1 MRAPVGTIRIYK
13 IAEVLG
19 IPSQEVVRLLRT
31 QHGIEAKSAS
41 STVEEIVARQF
52 AERVARKRNVALP
65 PGALFSQRAAS
76 KRANPP
82 EPAAPAAPRLGP
94 PRLVK
99 SAKTARAAAEAA
111 DAGAAA
117 AAAEAART
125 PPADT
130 APPPPVPGAHAPVAG
145 APATAEAPTAVRTA
159 SAAPPPRVV
168 RPEPRLRVEGAPRL
182 RVETPRIRVEEPPA
196 QVAEASRGEVEPV
209 RAQVEAAPGAQAEP
223 PRAGVQP
230 PRTEAEPLRAGVQPP
245 RTQVEQPLPVQAGPS
260 DAQVAET
267 PPART
272 EPSGAQVAEPPPAG
286 IEPHRVQVAETPA
299 ARIEPPRV
307 QVAAARPAARV
318 EPPRSQ
324 AEGGPARAAGA
335 TGHAAAGPVARVEPR
350 TPPAAA
356 TPPPAGATSG
366 AAAGPVARV
375 EPRTPPAA
383 ATPPPAGATSGA
395 AAGPIARAEPRTPP
409 AVATPPPA
417 GATGR
422 AAAGPIARVEPPP
435 TATTPPPSPAAA
447 GPAGTAPAAPPRA
460 AAPVRP
466 AAPPRAAAPVRPA
479 APPRAAAPVRPAVPP
494 RAAARPAAPPRAA
507 APASPAVPTPAR
519 RPGSGL
525 VLRPTG
531 RVAPPR
537 LRLRIEE
544 PKPAKPRPA
553 APAAPRTPVRP
564 VQPGA
569 PAGPAGGAARPPL
582 GGPRPL
588 PSQPVRPPLVRPLPP
603 RPAVGYRPPPRPHHR
618 PGGRRAQY
626 RRTRTQTP
634 ATPPPPPPVTRTIT
648 LAEGMTVKDLAERL
662 EVKPKDVLKKL
673 IERRVMMTINT
684 TLDSETATTIAREF
698 GADVKMR
705 TFEEEMV
712 VIEAEEAKPDDLIVR
727 APVVTVMG
735 HVDHG
740 KTTLLDAIR
749 EAKVAEGEAGG
760 ITQHIGAYSVA
771 VNGRK
776 IVFLDTPGHEA
787 FTLMRARGA
796 QVTDVV
802 VLVVAADDGV
812 MPQTQE
818 AIDHA
823 RAASVPI
830 IVAINKIDKA
840 DANLDRVRKELAE
853 RGLTPE
859 DWGGSTVTVPVS
871 AKKRDN
877 LDGLLEMILLVTEL
891 EEQKANPKRAA
902 TGTVLEAKVD
912 RGRGPVATI
921 LVQDGTLR
929 VGDNFIAGVVVGRV
943 RALLD
948 DRLQKIGEAGPASPV
963 EVLGLTGLPQPGDAF
978 QAVTDAAKA
987 RQIAVLRQNQAKE
1000 KALGGRGQRLTL
1012 ESLQQQLSEGEAK
1025 ELPIIIKADVQGSA
1039 EVLADSLGK
1048 LGDER
1053 VKTRIIHT
1061 GVGAISEWDVLLAS
1075 TSNAIIVGF
1084 NVRPDRNASGVAERE
1099 GVDVRLH
1106 SVIYDVTD
1114 ELKKALA
1121 GLLDPTTKEVR
1132 LGAAEIRQLF
1142 KIPKFGTAAGCM
1154 VTEGVV
1160 TRAGDA
1166 RARLVRDGVVVHEG
1180 RIGSLRRFKDDVNE
1194 VRSGMECG
1202 LAFERFA
1209 DLKAGDVVES
1219 FTVEKVVATV

>member
-1 MRAPVGTIRIYK
+1 MGTIRIYK

-19 IPSQEVVRLLRT
+19 IPSQEVVQLLRT

-52 AERVARKRNVALP
+52 AERIARKRNVTLP
-65 PGALFSQRAAS
+65 AGSLFSQRPVNKRGAA
-76 KRANPP
+76 AP
-82 EPAAPAAPRLGP
+82 EAAAPAAPKLGP

-99 SAKTARAAAEAA
+99 SAKAARAAAEAA
-111 DAGAAA
+111 AA
-117 AAAEAART
+117 AAAEPADAAPAAPT
-125 PPADT
+125 AETSPAAPATSAADAPPAAAQPAPEPAASQ
-130 APPPPVPGAHAPVAG
+130 APPPLVPRPRPL
-145 APATAEAPTAVRTA
+145 PAA
-159 SAAPPPRVV
+159 
-168 RPEPRLRVEGAPRL
+168 PRLRVEGAPGI
-182 RVETPRIRVEEPPA
+182 RVEGAPGIRVEGAPGIRVEGAPGIRVERPRIRVEEPSTAVKETPGA
-196 QVAEASRGEVEPV
+196 EVEPHV
-209 RAQVEAAPGAQAEP
+209 AAEQVPRVAAEP
-223 PRAGVQP
+223 PGVEVEEAP
-230 PRTEAEPLRAGVQPP
+230 PAKVEPPA
-245 RTQVEQPLPVQAGPS
+245 VEVE
-260 DAQVAET
+260 ET
-267 PPART
+267 PPAK
-272 EPSGAQVAEPPPAG
+272 
-286 IEPHRVQVAETPA
+286 
-299 ARIEPPRV
+299 
-307 QVAAARPAARV
+307 V
-318 EPPRSQ
+318 EPPAVE
-324 AEGGPARAAGA
+324 AEKPLRAEADSPRVADDAPTGA
-335 TGHAAAGPVARVEPR
+335 TVEP
-350 TPPAAA
+350 P
-356 TPPPAGATSG
+356 SIQ
-366 AAAGPVARV
+366 V
-375 EPRTPPAA
+375 EGMPLQP
-383 ATPPPAGATSGA
+383 S
-395 AAGPIARAEPRTPP
+395 EE
-409 AVATPPPA
+409 
-417 GATGR
+417 TGR
-422 AAAGPIARVEPPP
+422 AAAE
-435 TATTPPPSPAAA
+435 
-447 GPAGTAPAAPPRA
+447 AAPPMELK
-460 AAPVRP
+460 APPPEAEKPPVAEEP
-466 AAPPRAAAPVRPA
+466 VAAPPPVSPEVPIPPPA
-479 APPRAAAPVRPAVPP
+479 AGSSSGV
-494 RAAARPAAPPRAA
+494 
-507 APASPAVPTPAR
+507 R

-525 VLRPTG
+525 ALRPTG
-531 RVAPPR
+531 RVVPPR

-544 PKPAKPRPA
+544 PKPIKPRPPTP
-553 APAAPRTPVRP
+553 PAVPRAPVRP
-564 VQPGA
+564 A
-569 PAGPAGGAARPPL
+569 PPVAAATPVARPPL

-588 PSQPVRPPLVRPLPP
+588 PSQPVRPPAARPLPP
-603 RPAVGYRPPPRPHHR
+603 RPAVGYRPPPPRPHHR

-626 RRTRTQTP
+626 RRTRPQTP
-634 ATPPPPPPVTRTIT
+634 AAPAPPPPITRTIT

-684 TLDSETATTIAREF
+684 TLDPETATTIAREF

-712 VIEAEEAKPDDLIVR
+712 VIEAEETKPDDLIVR

-749 EAKVAEGEAGG
+749 ETKVAEGEAGG
-760 ITQHIGAYSVA
+760 ITQHIGAYSVE
-771 VNGRK
+771 VNDRK

-796 QVTDVV
+796 QVTDIVI
-802 VLVVAADDGV
+802 LVVAADDGV

-823 RAASVPI
+823 QAASVPI

-840 DANLDRVRKELAE
+840 DANLDRVKKELAD

-859 DWGGSTVTVPVS
+859 DWGGTTVTVPVS

-948 DRLQKIGEAGPASPV
+948 DRLQKANEAGPSSPV

-978 QAVTDAAKA
+978 QAVTEAAKA

-1075 TSNAIIVGF
+1075 TSNAIVVGF
-1084 NVRPDRNASGVAERE
+1084 NVRPDRNATSVAERE
-1099 GVDVRLH
+1099 GVDIRLH

-1121 GLLDPTTKEVR
+1121 GLLDPTTKEVK
-1132 LGAAEIRQLF
+1132 LGSAEIRQTF

-1154 VTEGVV
+1154 VTDGVI

-1166 RARLVRDGVVVHEG
+1166 QARLVRDGVVVHEG

-1194 VRSGMECG
+1194 VRGGLECG

-1209 DLKAGDVVES
+1209 DLKIGDVVES

>member
-1 MRAPVGTIRIYK
+1 MGTIRIYK

-19 IPSQEVVRLLRT
+19 IPSQEVVQLLRS

-52 AERVARKRNVALP
+52 AERIARKRNVTLP
-65 PGALFSQRAAS
+65 AGSLFSQRATA
-76 KRANPP
+76 KRGGRGR
-82 EPAAPAAPRLGP
+82 AAPEAAAPPAPKLGP

-99 SAKTARAAAEAA
+99 SAKAAKVAA
-111 DAGAAA
+111 DAVEVGTAELEA
-117 AAAEAART
+117 AAAET
-125 PPADT
+125 PPAET
-130 APPPPVPGAHAPVAG
+130 AP
-145 APATAEAPTAVRTA
+145 
-159 SAAPPPRVV
+159 AAPPPVESAATPAADAPAAAVPTIPTASAPRAL
-168 RPEPRLRVEGAPRL
+168 PSTPRLRVEGAPRL

-196 QVAEASRGEVEPV
+196 PVDETARASVGPPGVRVE
-209 RAQVEAAPGAQAEP
+209 ET
-223 PRAGVQP
+223 PRA
-230 PRTEAEPLRAGVQPP
+230 E
-245 RTQVEQPLPVQAGPS
+245 
-260 DAQVAET
+260 
-267 PPART
+267 
-272 EPSGAQVAEPPPAG
+272 
-286 IEPHRVQVAETPA
+286 
-299 ARIEPPRV
+299 
-307 QVAAARPAARV
+307 VAATSQSRV
-318 EPPRSQ
+318 EPPR
-324 AEGGPARAAGA
+324 
-335 TGHAAAGPVARVEPR
+335 VAVEEPPRIRVEETPR
-350 TPPAAA
+350 VKTEETPPLKVEQ
-356 TPPPAGATSG
+356 TP
-366 AAAGPVARV
+366 RV
-375 EPRTPPAA
+375 EIEET
-383 ATPPPAGATSGA
+383 
-395 AAGPIARAEPRTPP
+395 
-409 AVATPPPA
+409 
-417 GATGR
+417 
-422 AAAGPIARVEPPP
+422 PIARVEPPRVE
-435 TATTPPPSPAAA
+435 AEE
-447 GPAGTAPAAPPRA
+447 PPRA
-460 AAPVRP
+460 RVEAPRTEVERMTLQQTEETTVAAAVAGTRAEPKIPPP
-466 AAPPRAAAPVRPA
+466 AAQTPRPVT
-479 APPRAAAPVRPAVPP
+479 
-494 RAAARPAAPPRAA
+494 
-507 APASPAVPTPAR
+507 ASPAVPAPRAAVPPPAVPGPVK

-525 VLRPTG
+525 ELRPTG
-531 RVAPPR
+531 RVVPPR

-544 PKPAKPRPA
+544 PKPVKPRPA
-553 APAAPRTPVRP
+553 TPPAAPRMPIRP
-564 VQPGA
+564 VPPPVATGTI
-569 PAGPAGGAARPPL
+569 GPVARPPL

-588 PSQPVRPPLVRPLPP
+588 PSQPVRPPAARPLPP

-618 PGGRRAQY
+618 PGGRRSQY
-626 RRTRTQTP
+626 RRTRTQAAATP
-634 ATPPPPPPVTRTIT
+634 APPPPVTRTIT

-684 TLDSETATTIAREF
+684 TLDPETATTIAREF

-712 VIEAEEAKPDDLIVR
+712 VIEAEDTKPADLIVR

-749 EAKVAEGEAGG
+749 ETKVAEGEAGG
-760 ITQHIGAYSVA
+760 ITQHIGAYSVK
-771 VNGRK
+771 VNDRK

-802 VLVVAADDGV
+802 ILVVAADDGV

-823 RAASVPI
+823 RAAGVPI

-840 DANLDRVRKELAE
+840 GSNLDRVKNELSE

-877 LDGLLEMILLVTEL
+877 LDGLLEMILLVTEI
-891 EEQKANPKRAA
+891 EEQKANPKRSA

-948 DRLQKIGEAGPASPV
+948 DRLQKTDEVGPSSPV

-1084 NVRPDRNASGVAERE
+1084 SVRPDRNATAVAERE
-1099 GVDVRLH
+1099 EVDIRLH

-1114 ELKKALA
+1114 ELKKAMA
-1121 GLLDPTTKEVR
+1121 GLLDPTTKEVK
-1132 LGAAEIRQLF
+1132 LGAAEIRQTF
-1142 KIPKFGTAAGCM
+1142 KVPKFGTAAGCL
-1154 VTEGVV
+1154 VTEGII

-1166 RARLVRDGVVVHEG
+1166 QARIVRDGVVVHEG

-1194 VRSGMECG
+1194 VRGGMECG
-1202 LAFERFA
+1202 LAFERYA
-1209 DLKAGDVVES
+1209 DLKLGDVVES